1 MTNKIKNWANEAS
14 LTAMTAA
21 VAAKR
26 TADNKLE
33 SAIDVL
39 WANGARSTDMISPD
53 SKARKDGKVSTATK
67 EQYAASRA
75 AVVAGFTKA
84 HQQLLAKPTKSL
96 EDIDKAT
103 KRYWQQQI
111 GARLKDFFDGL
122 EKREA
127 AANPDTTDTRE
138 PKVVKAAIEKLG
150 DAIDTAEKILQGDGT
165 FPDWFDVPE
174 AAAVIKAFR
183 NKYKVPSKSKPVSID
198 AIV

>member
-1 MTNKIKNWANEAS
+1 MTNNTTTWAVEAS
-14 LTAMTAA
+14 FNAMTAA
-21 VAAKR
+21 VEAKR
-26 TADNKLE
+26 KADNKMD

-53 SKARKDGKVSTATK
+53 SKDRKDGKVSTATK
-67 EQYAASRA
+67 EDYAKAKS

-84 HQQLLAKPTKSL
+84 VQQLLDKPTKSL
-96 EDIDKAT
+96 EDIDKAN

-127 AANPDTTDTRE
+127 AANPEANTTQ
-138 PKVVKAAIEKLG
+138 PKVTKPAIEKLG
-150 DAIDTAEKILQGDGT
+150 DAIDTAERILQGDGV
-165 FPDWFDVPE
+165 FPDWFDVPT
-174 AAAVIKAFR
+174 ATKTIQTFR
-183 NKYKVPSKSKPVSID
+183 KVYKLKTKNKPVSID

>member
-1 MTNKIKNWANEAS
+1 MANKTKNWATEAS

-21 VAAKR
+21 VAARR
-26 TADNKLE
+26 TADTKLE

-53 SKARKDGKVSTATK
+53 SKDRKDGKVSTATK

-84 HQQLLAKPTKSL
+84 HQQLLEKPTKSL

-127 AANPDTTDTRE
+127 AANPEAATTQPTVTK
-138 PKVVKAAIEKLG
+138 PAIEKLG
-150 DAIDTAEKILQGDGT
+150 DAIDTAEKILQGDGV
-165 FPDWFDVPE
+165 FPDWFDVPT
-174 AAAVIKAFR
+174 ATATIQQFR
-183 NKYKVPSKSKPVSID
+183 KVYKLKTKNKPVSID

>member
-1 MTNKIKNWANEAS
+1 MTNNTTTWAVEAS
-14 LTAMTAA
+14 FNAMTAA
-21 VAAKR
+21 VEAKR
-26 TADNKLE
+26 KADNKMD

-53 SKARKDGKVSTATK
+53 SKDRKDGKVSTATK
-67 EQYAASRA
+67 EDYAKARS

-84 HQQLLAKPTKSL
+84 VQQLLDKPTKSL
-96 EDIDKAT
+96 EDIDKAN

-127 AANPDTTDTRE
+127 AANPEANTTQ
-138 PKVVKAAIEKLG
+138 PKVTKPAIEKLG
-150 DAIDTAEKILQGDGT
+150 DAIDTAERILQGDGV
-165 FPDWFDVPE
+165 FPDWFDVPT
-174 AAAVIKAFR
+174 ATKTIQTFR
-183 NKYKVPSKSKPVSID
+183 KVYKLKTKNKPVSID

>member
-1 MTNKIKNWANEAS
+1 MLWATEAS
-14 LTAMTAA
+14 LTAITAA
-21 VAAKR
+21 VAARR
-26 TADNKLE
+26 TADTKLE
-33 SAIDVL
+33 SAIDTL
-39 WANGARSTDMISPD
+39 WAEGAQSTDFISPD
-53 SKARKDGKVSTATK
+53 SKKERKDGKVSTATK
-67 EQYAASRA
+67 EQYAAARE

-84 HQQLLAKPTKSL
+84 VQQLLKKPTKSL
-96 EDIDKAT
+96 EDIDKAN

-111 GARLKDFFDGL
+111 GARLGDFHDGL

-127 AANPDTTDTRE
+127 AANPATATK
-138 PKVVKAAIEKLG
+138 PKVTKAAIEKLG

-174 AAAVIKAFR
+174 ATAVIKAFR

>member
-1 MTNKIKNWANEAS
+1 MTNETRNWANEAS
-14 LTAMTAA
+14 FNAMTAA
-21 VAAKR
+21 VEAKR
-26 TADNKLE
+26 KADNKMD

-53 SKARKDGKVSTATK
+53 SKERKDGKVSTATK

-84 HQQLLAKPTKSL
+84 HQQLLEKPTKSL

-127 AANPDTTDTRE
+127 AANPEAATTQ
-138 PKVVKAAIEKLG
+138 PKTPKTAIKKLE
-150 DAIDTAEKILQGDGT
+150 DAIDTVEKILQGDSV
-165 FPDWFDVPE
+165 FPDWFDVPT
-174 AAAVIKAFR
+174 ATATIQQFR
-183 NKYKVPSKSKPVSID
+183 KVYKLKTKNKPVSID

>member
-1 MTNKIKNWANEAS
+1 MTNSTTSWAVEAS
-14 LTAMTAA
+14 FNAMTAA
-21 VAAKR
+21 VEAKR
-26 TADNKLE
+26 KADDKMD

-39 WANGARSTDMISPD
+39 WANGARSTDMISP
-53 SKARKDGKVSTATK
+53 ANTTRKDGKVSTATK

-84 HQQLLAKPTKSL
+84 HQQLLKKPTKSL
-96 EDIDKAT
+96 EEVDKAT

-127 AANPDTTDTRE
+127 AANSDTTDTRE

-174 AAAVIKAFR
+174 ATAVIKAFR